1 MACLRTDAGFSSG
14 VFSFARVAK
23 MLARSAIFRQK
34 FAMEAAL
41 AIQEFIEYVVIQLI
55 DHPEDA
61 AVLHEAD
68 EDGQRHEFRLR
79 LNQEDVGRVIG
90 RNGSTIAAIRSL
102 AVAAAQKNDLKVA
115 VEIDE
120 DEDAKQRHRK
130 RRDRDGD
137 RW

>member
-1 MACLRTDAGFSSG
+1 MYF
-14 VFSFARVAK
+14 
-23 MLARSAIFRQK
+23 I
-34 FAMEAAL
+34 MEASA

-55 DHPEDA
+55 DHPEEA

-68 EDGQRHEFRLR
+68 ADGRHHEFRLR
-79 LNQEDVGRVIG
+79 LNEEDVGRVIG

-102 AVAAAQKNDLKVA
+102 ATAAAQKSELTVA

-130 RRDRDGD
+130 QRDRDGD

>member
-1 MACLRTDAGFSSG
+1 MLVRAG
-14 VFSFARVAK
+14 
-23 MLARSAIFRQK
+23 IFGQK

-68 EDGQRHEFRLR
+68 DDGQRHEFRLR

-102 AVAAAQKNDLKVA
+102 AMAAAQKNDLKVA

-120 DEDAKQRHRK
+120 DEEAKQRHRK

>member
-1 MACLRTDAGFSSG
+1 MLVRSS
-14 VFSFARVAK
+14 
-23 MLARSAIFRQK
+23 IFGQK

-55 DHPEDA
+55 EHPEDA

-79 LNQEDVGRVIG
+79 LNEGDVGRIIG

-102 AVAAAQKNDLKVA
+102 AMAAAQKNDLTVA

-120 DEDAKQRHRK
+120 DDEAKERHRNK
-130 RRDRDGD
+130 RDRDGD